1 MNWREDKAIL
11 VLGFFT
17 VFFTGVTLMVVWLR
31 PNDGQTYQTFVA
43 TMSGFT
49 GALLLHLNP
58 RKAPPAGS
66 TTRTITEQSTQT
78 PPTSP
83 PPPTASA
90 PEVVRGGFG
99 NTGQTAPEATL

>member
-1 MNWREDKAIL
+1 MNWREDKAII

-17 VFFTGVTLMVVWLR
+17 VFFAAITLGIVWLR

-58 RKAPPAGS
+58 QKVPPAGS
-66 TTRTITEQSTQT
+66 LTDTQT
-78 PPTSP
+78 HQITKIPPEP
-83 PPPTASA
+83 I
-90 PEVVRGGFG
+90 EKV
-99 NTGQTAPEATL
+99 EK